1 MIFDIPTGITGE
13 RSLIVREKD
22 TAEKYGSGLVEVFA
36 TPAMIGLME
45 QTSQKCIV
53 EYLPEGFTTVGIAVD
68 IRHLKATPVGMKVTC
83 RATLTAAEGRKLLFT
98 VQAWDEEGMIGSGSH
113 TRYIVNTEEFLSK
126 VKR

>member
-1 MIFDIPTGITGE
+1 MTFNIPTGITGE
-13 RSLIVREKD
+13 QSLIVRKKD

-45 QTSQKCIV
+45 QTAQKCIMK
-53 EYLPEGFTTVGIAVD
+53 YLPDGFTTVGIAVD

-83 RATLTAAEGRKLLFT
+83 HATLTAAEGRKLRFT
-98 VQAWDEEGMIGSGSH
+98 VQAWDEEGMIGSGNH

-126 VKR
+126 IKR